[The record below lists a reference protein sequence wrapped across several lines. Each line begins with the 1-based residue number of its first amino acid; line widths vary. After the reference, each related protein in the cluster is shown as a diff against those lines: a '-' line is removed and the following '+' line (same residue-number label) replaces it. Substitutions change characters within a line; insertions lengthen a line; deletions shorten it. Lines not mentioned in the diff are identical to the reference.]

1 MQAQRHNTTCP
12 TIRNFIHNRFN
23 CSACAF
29 VLCDLNGIKHKNLH
43 AATLPS
49 THSESDIYVT
59 TTTLERA
66 SILSLSSRPR

>member
-1 MQAQRHNTTCP
+1 
-12 TIRNFIHNRFN
+12 
-23 CSACAF
+23 
-29 VLCDLNGIKHKNLH
+29 LCDLNGIKHKNLH